1 MLGELSFMTTLTRT
15 NIIRVAIMMTMSW
28 VLPTLKE
35 ARLVSAKGNR
45 VVVGDHGVDVE
56 DGVFQFDLKQVRP
69 SNCLLRVQR

>member
-1 MLGELSFMTTLTRT
+1 MTTLTRT